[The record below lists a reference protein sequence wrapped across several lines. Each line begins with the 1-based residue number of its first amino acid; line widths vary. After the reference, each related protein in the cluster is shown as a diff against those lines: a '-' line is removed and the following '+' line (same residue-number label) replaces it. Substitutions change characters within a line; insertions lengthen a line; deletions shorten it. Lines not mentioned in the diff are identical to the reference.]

1 MLGKNRVIF
10 PGEKVLLSWS
20 GGPSSSSMVWQV
32 LEGLSQD
39 SAKRLRFV
47 PGVIYVDEGA
57 ACGQSLEDRAK
68 TLAEVKRILGNTGFP
83 FHVVALEEVFSL
95 PPSVLHRAS
104 QEPAGTEEAYKA
116 AVDSFLQQQHVLGT
130 EACASPAQGQGQLH
144 PSHSQEPSGTA
155 GHPTAAQTE
164 ALSRLFK
171 SIKTLTAK
179 EELLQTLR

>member
-1 MLGKNRVIF
+1 MDR
-10 PGEKVLLSWS
+10 
-20 GGPSSSSMVWQV
+20 
-32 LEGLSQD
+32 GLS
-39 SAKRLRFV
+39 V
-47 PGVIYVDEGA
+47 P
-57 ACGQSLEDRAK
+57 S
-68 TLAEVKRILGNTGFP
+68 
-83 FHVVALEEVFSL
+83 VVGKVFSL

-130 EACASPAQGQGQLH
+130 EACASLAQGQGQLY
-144 PSHSQEPSGTA
+144 PSHSQEPSRTA